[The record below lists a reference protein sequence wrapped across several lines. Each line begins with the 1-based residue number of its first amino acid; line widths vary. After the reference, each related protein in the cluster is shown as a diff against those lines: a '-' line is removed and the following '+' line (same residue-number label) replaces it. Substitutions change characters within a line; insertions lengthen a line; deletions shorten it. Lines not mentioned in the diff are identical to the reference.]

1 MIDLISCVDAWYRT
15 GRVLFSQ
22 DPYLSS
28 PEQHIGSLSS
38 IFWGTMDI
46 NSGEVMGGANLS
58 LVAVVLGDEAEQH
71 LEFLIKANL
80 IVIDHTGPTPMV
92 SVSEQGNILMS
103 KIMEASDNLTPF
115 TARHYLH

>member
-28 PEQHIGSLSS
+28 PEQHMGSLSS

-46 NSGEVMGGANLS
+46 NSGEVMGGINLP
-58 LVAVVLGDEAEQH
+58 LLAEHLGDEAEQH
-71 LEFLIKANL
+71 LEFLTKANL
-80 IVIDHTGPTPMV
+80 IVIDHAGPVPIV
-92 SVSEQGNILMS
+92 SLSEQGNILMS
-103 KIMEASDNLTPF
+103 KIIEASDHLTPF
-115 TARHYLH
+115 ATRIYLH